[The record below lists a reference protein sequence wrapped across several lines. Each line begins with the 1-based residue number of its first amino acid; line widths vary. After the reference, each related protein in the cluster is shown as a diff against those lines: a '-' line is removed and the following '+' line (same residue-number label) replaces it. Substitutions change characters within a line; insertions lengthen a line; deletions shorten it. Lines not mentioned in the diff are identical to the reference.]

1 MRHIILDTETT
12 GLSPQA
18 GHRVI
23 EIGAIEMVNRRLTGN
38 HFHYYLQPDRSIDPG
53 AQAVHGITADFLA
66 DKPRFNEVAEQFLS
80 FIKDA
85 VLVIHNAPFDL
96 GFLDAELGRV
106 NKKYGCLED
115 HAADVIDTLAMARSM
130 HPGQKNSLDALC
142 KRYAVD
148 NTKRTLHGALLDS
161 EILAEIYLAMTGGQ
175 NDLSWETEVVSVDES
190 VIPHLTVNAAGLRVI
205 EPTAEELA
213 AHEAYM
219 VVISRKE

>member
-23 EIGAIEMVNRRLTGN
+23 EIGAIEMVNRRLTGK
-38 HFHYYLQPDRSIDPG
+38 HFHFYLQPDRAIDPG
-53 AQAVHGITADFLA
+53 AQAVHGITAEFLS
-66 DKPRFNEVAEQFLS
+66 DKPRFKDVADELLL

-85 VLVIHNAPFDL
+85 TLIIHNAPFDL
-96 GFLDAELGRV
+96 GFLDAELQRY
-106 NKKYGCLED
+106 NKKLGFIED
-115 HAADVIDTLAMARSM
+115 HAADVIDTLAMARNM

-142 KRYAVD
+142 KRYGVD

-175 NDLSWETEVVSVDES
+175 NNLSWDAEVVVATEAAPVPH
-190 VIPHLTVNAAGLRVI
+190 VIVNATGLRVV
-205 EPTAEELA
+205 EPSPEELA

-219 VVISRKE
+219 PSR